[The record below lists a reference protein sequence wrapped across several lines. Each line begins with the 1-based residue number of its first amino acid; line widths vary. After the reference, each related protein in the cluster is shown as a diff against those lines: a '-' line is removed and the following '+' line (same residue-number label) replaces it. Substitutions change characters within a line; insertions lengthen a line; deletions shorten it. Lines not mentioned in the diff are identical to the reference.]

1 MIVCYRHRVVKL
13 IAVRH
18 EHDVKIRILKV
29 SYVKLFALAP
39 GRLNAMIIG
48 HAISEPF
55 DDLQNFTPKPFG
67 NHRRVM
73 PSTVFQHIMKERG
86 NGLDLVPAMLD
97 H

>member
-1 MIVCYRHRVVKL
+1 
-13 IAVRH
+13 
-18 EHDVKIRILKV
+18 
-29 SYVKLFALAP
+29 
-39 GRLNAMIIG
+39 MIIG

-73 PSTVFQHIMKERG
+73 PSTVFPHIMKERG